1 MNLIKTSFYTSISTA
16 INFISGFIVVKVV
29 SEKIGPK
36 GIAFVGQFQNTTS
49 ILTML
54 ATAAIAT
61 GVVKY
66 LAEHKNDLVQRQK
79 IINTAFLIV
88 FFSSLIISLFVMST
102 SAYLSEAAFKS
113 KDFWLVYFLF
123 GLFIIAISFNS
134 LFSAIL
140 NGLKEIRKFTII
152 NICSS
157 LIGVSITVFSAYYF
171 GLEGVLISSTATSVV
186 IFCIN
191 IYIFHKLDIKW
202 KPDFKSWDKSVL
214 KMLSRFSLMAV
225 ISGLL
230 VPMMQILVRDRI
242 ILRFSVAD
250 AGYWQAVTKISD
262 YYLTFITSVLAVYY
276 LPRLSEIQDKGG
288 LRNEIRKGYKIIL
301 PVVGSLAFLI
311 WLLKGFVIHILFT
324 PQFLPMK
331 PLFTYQLLG
340 DFFKIGSWL
349 VAYLMLAKAMTK
361 TYIITEIAFAFSYV
375 VLSYY
380 FMNHYGIIG
389 ATYSFCI
396 NYALYWIL
404 MVFFMRYKIRKGNI
418 VT

>member
-16 INFISGFIVVKVV
+16 INFLSGFIVVKVV
-29 SEKIGPK
+29 AVKIGPE
-36 GIAFVGQFQNTTS
+36 GIALVGQFQNTTA

-54 ATAAIAT
+54 ATAAITA

-66 LAEHKNDLVQRQK
+66 LAEFKDDPVKSRQ

-102 SAYLSEAAFKS
+102 SGYLSEAAFKS
-113 KDFWLVYFLF
+113 KDFWIVYFLF
-123 GLFIIAISFNS
+123 GLFTMAISFNG

-157 LIGVSITVFSAYYF
+157 LIGVFITVFAAYVF
-171 GLEGVLISSTATSVV
+171 GLEGVLIASTATAV
-186 IFCIN
+186 IIFVIN
-191 IYIFHKLDIKW
+191 IYIFDKLGIKW
-202 KPDFKSWDKSVL
+202 RPDFKSWDKRTV
-214 KMLSRFSLMAV
+214 KMLSAFTLMAM
-225 ISGLL
+225 ISGFL
-230 VPMMQILVRDRI
+230 VPAMQILVRDRI
-242 ILRFSVAD
+242 ILQFSVAD

-262 YYLTFITSVLAVYY
+262 YYLGFITSVLGVYY
-276 LPRLSEIQDKGG
+276 MPRLSEINSKAE
-288 LRNEIRKGYKIIL
+288 LRNEIAKGYKIIL
-301 PVVGSLAFLI
+301 PVVGTVAFLI
-311 WLLKGFVIHILFT
+311 WLLKDFIIHILFT
-324 PQFLPMK
+324 PEFLPMK

-349 VAYLMLAKAMTK
+349 LAYLMLAKAMTK
-361 TYIITEIAFAFSYV
+361 IFITTEIIFAASYV
-375 VLSYY
+375 ALSYY

-396 NYALYWIL
+396 NYGLYWIL
-404 MVFFMRYKIRKGNI
+404 MWIIMRRKI
-418 VT
+418 